1 MGLGNLFAKKRRV
14 QVTVAVTY
22 VNGRSDTHRTVW
34 ETRKSPKAVATIVRG
49 WMNSGSTSTV
59 DIEGDN
65 PVVINLHNVT
75 NSTVTAREV

>member
-1 MGLGNLFAKKRRV
+1 MGLGSLFAKKRRV
-14 QVTVAVTY
+14 QVTVVVTY
-22 VNGRSDTHRTVW
+22 VNGRSDTYRTVW
-34 ETRKSPKAVATIVRG
+34 ETRKSPKAVATIVRS

-65 PVVINLHNVT
+65 PVVINLHKVT

>member
-1 MGLGNLFAKKRRV
+1 MGLGSLFAKKRRV

-22 VNGRSDTHRTVW
+22 VNGRSDTYRTVW
-34 ETRKSPKAVATIVRG
+34 ETRKSPKVVADTVRG

-65 PVVINLHNVT
+65 PVVINLHKVT